1 MASNYSIECVQHDFD
16 VNVTVSV
23 GTDGGVSVNIFIRD
37 NKQPFL
43 SKELGPNETWT
54 FNGPRALEI
63 RLVEIEDRGLKD
75 FSVNYCHDSVPPNV
89 RRNFIGKSTAG
100 SLESATRT
108 STTAGMDPL
117 VTESDTGI
125 DVDTNGGG
133 YSLVVGFSPA

>member
-23 GTDGGVSVNIFIRD
+23 GTDGGVSVNIVIRD

-54 FNGPRALEI
+54 LNGSEGI
-63 RLVEIEDRGLKD
+63 GNLVEIEDRGLKD
-75 FSVNYCHDSVPPNV
+75 FSVNYCHDSAPNV
-89 RRNFIGKSTAG
+89 RRNFVEIYGAEQIRTLDDTG
-100 SLESATRT
+100 SS
-108 STTAGMDPL
+108 L
-117 VTESDTGI
+117 VTEPDTGM